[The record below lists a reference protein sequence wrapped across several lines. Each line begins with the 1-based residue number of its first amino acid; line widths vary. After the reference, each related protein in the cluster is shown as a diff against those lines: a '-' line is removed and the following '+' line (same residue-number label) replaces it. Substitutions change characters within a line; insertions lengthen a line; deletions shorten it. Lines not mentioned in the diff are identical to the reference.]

1 MVEGCAQRTIQI
13 SNFRQHFPTSH
24 MTSDEILHLVQQILQ
39 RPMTSL
45 EKLVI
50 EGSWQGRRYRQMAEE
65 SGYAEEYT
73 KQVGAKLW
81 AELSAKN
88 GSTVTK
94 KNLRLLF
101 GDALFNDGNRAAE
114 TSQDL
119 SQPAGV
125 RGVAWGDAAAIA
137 PFPGSPSPTVSTF
150 DFPSGPLPLDSTSYI
165 ARPPLDDTA
174 CGEVLRPG
182 GLLCIK
188 APRRFGKTSLLQRV
202 LAYGTA
208 QGYRSCRIDLQEAD
222 DGAFETINGLLQWF
236 CRSMI
241 RVLGLD
247 LSLDQIW
254 DPDLGSKVNSG
265 LVLQQVLAQAN
276 TPLILSINALERVF
290 FFESVA
296 QDFLSMLRFWHER
309 SKDNGPW
316 QRLRL
321 VLVYDTDSY
330 VALNLDVSPFNVGH
344 SIRLPPFTLVQ
355 FLELGRR
362 YRLPDIDDTRQ
373 RFTLEALYR
382 LIAGHPYLAN
392 LSFYSL
398 AQEEKT
404 APDLL
409 NSATTPTS
417 IFHSHLQ
424 ELWAQLRKNPTALA
438 AWRRVIEAQEEGCEL
453 NAIDTMRLESMGLI
467 RTDNGL
473 AYPLCDLYQ
482 RFFAAQFETTA

>member
-1 MVEGCAQRTIQI
+1 
-13 SNFRQHFPTSH
+13 
-24 MTSDEILHLVQQILQ
+24 MTSNELFRLVEQTLQ
-39 RPMTSL
+39 RPLTTL
-45 EKLVI
+45 EKLVV
-50 EGSWQGRRYRQMAEE
+50 EGSWQGLRYRHMADE
-65 SGYAEEYT
+65 SGYVEEYI

-81 AELSAKN
+81 AELSAQT

-101 GDALFNDGNRAAE
+101 GIVNEKAATAGEAGGALAAAE
-114 TSQDL
+114 RAT
-119 SQPAGV
+119 
-125 RGVAWGDAAAIA
+125 RGNAAAIA
-137 PFPGSPSPTVSTF
+137 PAPVKLSSACF
-150 DFPSGPLPLDSTSYI
+150 DFPSGPLPLGSALYI
-165 ARPPLDDTA
+165 ARPPVEDTA
-174 CGEVLRPG
+174 CGEILRPG

-202 LAYGTA
+202 ITYGTA
-208 QGYRSCRIDLQEAD
+208 QGYRSCRIDLLEAD
-222 DGAFETINGLLQWF
+222 DDAFGSIDGLLRWF
-236 CRSMI
+236 CRSML
-241 RVLGLD
+241 RTLD
-247 LSLDQIW
+247 LDLPLDQVW
-254 DPDLGSKVNSG
+254 DPDLGSKVNGG
-265 LVLQQVLAQAN
+265 LVVQQVLTEAEV
-276 TPLILSINALERVF
+276 PLVLSINALERVF
-290 FFESVA
+290 FFASVA
-296 QDFLSMLRFWHER
+296 QDFLSLLRFWHER
-309 SKDNGPW
+309 SKDSSPW

-344 SIRLPPFTLVQ
+344 SVRLPPFTLAQ

-362 YRLPDIDDTRQ
+362 YGLPTIDAPRQ

-398 AQEEKT
+398 AQGEQA

-409 NSATTPTS
+409 NSATTPAS

-424 ELWAQLRKNPTALA
+424 ELWAQLRKNPAVLA
-438 AWRRVIEAQEEGCEL
+438 AWQAVIDAQDRGWAL

-467 RTDNGL
+467 RTENGL

-482 RFFAAQFETTA
+482 RFFAAQFETQA